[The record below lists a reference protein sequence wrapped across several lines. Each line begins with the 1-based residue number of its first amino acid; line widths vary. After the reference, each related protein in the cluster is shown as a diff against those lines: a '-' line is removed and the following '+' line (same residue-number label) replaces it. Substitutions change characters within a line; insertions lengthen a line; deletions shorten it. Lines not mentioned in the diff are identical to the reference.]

1 MNESEKTE
9 KQEFLIKFSKSNS
22 ITAFR
27 KLCSKILKKSRCIFL
42 DAEYRPIK
50 RSEEYNHFKLGRYLA
65 SLKKPDLL
73 REYMIFKCVCNKIC
87 LSFPIIQ
94 GSSVYGYVLFMHLN
108 KGPKKTAIDA
118 ARICMSLALKEFQK
132 EQELNKLYETIRPR
146 AIALSTIHTIHR
158 LLSST
163 LDMNELIERIARLTL
178 QVMRSRYCSIML
190 LDESKKYL
198 IPKAVINQDR
208 EIPKQDPQYKK
219 IKLGVKQEGRVAKT
233 GKVVLSR
240 NLVCVPLVEEDII
253 GVICARDKTNDASFD
268 KFELEILITLAEQ
281 AVIAIKNAQMYEEQ
295 EKMAYGSIKTLA
307 ALLDS
312 KSPNTFTH
320 SDQFVKIVLAI
331 AEEMRLPREDIISLH
346 YSALLP
352 DTGKFSIPDEIL
364 KKPGNLSSGE
374 YDIIKKQHSES
385 LKIIEH
391 MEFLKPAM
399 PIIKHHHERYDGK
412 GYPDGLKGTDIPV
425 GARIMA
431 VANAFEAMIS
441 ARPYKGKKISISQAI
456 KEIDKNK
463 GTQFDPE
470 SVTAFIEVTKK
481 PEFKNMLRSSV

>member
-1 MNESEKTE
+1 MNESEKIE
-9 KQEFLIKFSKSNS
+9 KQEFLIKFSKSCS
-22 ITAFR
+22 ITAYI
-27 KLCSKILKKSRCIFL
+27 KLCSKVIKKSRCEFL
-42 DAEYRPIK
+42 DAEYRPVK
-50 RSEEYNHFKLGRYLA
+50 YSSECSHLKLGKNLA
-65 SLKKPDLL
+65 TLKSSLS
-73 REYMIFKCVCNKIC
+73 REYMIFKCSCNKIC

-94 GSSVYGYVLFMHLN
+94 GSSVYGHVLFIHLDRE
-108 KGPKKTAIDA
+108 PKKAAIDA
-118 ARICMSLALKEFQK
+118 TKICMDLALKEFQK

-163 LDMNELIERIARLTL
+163 LNMDELIERIARLTL
-178 QVMRSRYCSIML
+178 QVMRSRHCSIML

-198 IPKAVINQDR
+198 IPKAVINLDK
-208 EIPKQDPQYKK
+208 EISKLGPLYKK
-219 IKLGVKQEGRVAKT
+219 IRLGAKLEGRVAKT
-233 GKVVLSR
+233 GKAVLSR
-240 NLVCVPLVEEDII
+240 NSVCVPLVEEDII
-253 GVICARDKTNDASFD
+253 GVISARDKTNDAPFD

-281 AVIAIKNAQMYEEQ
+281 AVIAVKNAQMYEEQ

-307 ALLDS
+307 ALLDA

-320 SDQFVKIVLAI
+320 SDKFVQMVLAI
-331 AEEMRLPREDIISLH
+331 AEEMKLSREDIVNLH

-364 KKPGNLSSGE
+364 KKPGILSNGE
-374 YDIIKKQHSES
+374 YDIIKRQHLES

-391 MEFLKPAM
+391 LEFLKPAM
-399 PIIKHHHERYDGK
+399 PIIRHHHEKYDGT
-412 GYPDGLKGTDIPV
+412 GYPNGLKGSQIPI

-441 ARPYKGKKISISQAI
+441 VRPYKGKKISASQAI
-456 KEIDKNK
+456 KEIEKNK

-470 SVTAFIEVTKK
+470 VVGAFTEVAKK
-481 PEFKNMLRSSV
+481 PEFENILGASA